1 MNPFARHV
9 RLILLNDLRLT
20 WRELRANRTRSAF
33 ALALGLVVFAVVQGA
48 SLLVFLNMAE
58 PPRLAVEGGMWLFL
72 ASIMLGIAVHQAIA
86 LLYVR
91 SDIDFLLSAPVS
103 PRAILFARLLAI
115 AATAGGGVALIL
127 FPLINAAA
135 VAFGLKYLFGYAV
148 AACVAILTSAGGLMT
163 SLLLVR
169 CFGPRRGRI
178 VAQVTGALLGA
189 SIYLLTQA
197 PHWLPPAQR
206 ARISTVLTE
215 LAASPLAV
223 LPARA
228 AHGEIP
234 MLGLLGLVSL
244 GSAAIAARALDRSL
258 LRGAQDAVAQPSR
271 STSARSTARW
281 RPGAVRIAVR
291 KDVRLILRDP
301 LLLTQVLPSIIYILP
316 AAIALV
322 GRLGWSVMGVT
333 AVLVAGQFAGL
344 LTRVAADGEE
354 CWDLIRMSPALER
367 RQRIAKLL
375 AGMVVPAAAAT
386 LLCSAV
392 AVAGRPWLGLIAWV
406 TSIAVSAGCARIQV
420 ATIRPTPRSD
430 LMKRP
435 RGSFSPMQIVSGGL
449 ILSGTSGV
457 AFAASGWSLVA
468 AGAFGVTLAA
478 VLLCFLFVQFTE
490 TKFSS

>member
-9 RLILLNDLRLT
+9 RLILLNDLRLS
-20 WRELRANRTRSAF
+20 WRELRANRMRSA
-33 ALALGLVVFAVVQGA
+33 LTLGLGLLVLTVVQGA
-48 SLLVFLNMAE
+48 SLLVFLNLPN
-58 PPRLAVEGGMWLFL
+58 PPGLAVEGGMWLFL
-72 ASIMLGIAVHQAIA
+72 ASIMLGIAVHQTIA

-91 SDIDFLLSAPVS
+91 SDLDFLLSAPVS
-103 PRAILFARLLAI
+103 PRAILLARLLAI
-115 AATAGGGVALIL
+115 AVISGGGVALIL

-135 VAFGLKYLFGYAV
+135 VAFGPAYLFGYAV
-148 AACVAILTSAGGLMT
+148 AAFVAILASAGGLMI

-169 CFGPRRGRI
+169 LFGPRRGRI

-197 PHWLPPAQR
+197 PHWLPPARR
-206 ARISTVLTE
+206 AQMSATLREIAISPV
-215 LAASPLAV
+215 AS

-228 AHGEIP
+228 ARGEMP
-234 MLGLLGLVSL
+234 MLAALGFISL
-244 GSAAIAARALDRSL
+244 GSAMLAARALDRSL

-271 STSARSTARW
+271 RTSARSTARW
-281 RPGAVRIAVR
+281 RPGALRVAVL
-291 KDVRLILRDP
+291 KDLRLILRDP
-301 LLLTQVLPSIIYILP
+301 LLLTQVLPSVIYILP

-344 LTRVAADGEE
+344 ITRVAADGEE
-354 CWDLIRMSPALER
+354 CWDLIRTSPAPER
-367 RQRIAKLL
+367 QQRVAKLL
-375 AGMVVPAAAAT
+375 AGIIVPVAAGT
-386 LLCSAV
+386 LLCSGV
-392 AVAGRPWLGLIAWV
+392 AMAGRPWLGLIAWL
-406 TSIAVSAGCARIQV
+406 TSIVVSAGCARIQV

-449 ILSGTSGV
+449 ILFGTSGV
-457 AFAASGWSLVA
+457 AFAASGWPLAA
-468 AGAFGVTLAA
+468 AGALGVTLAA